1 MRQALS
7 APRRSV
13 LGFFRGLALPFRGAR
28 LVYLE
33 HLDLAR
39 YWVFP
44 IAITLGVLIASVA
57 GVLHEA
63 RAITAWIWPSSAGA
77 SSGDWGW
84 LLDLAHGALALLVD
98 VVLVVLALLATLL
111 VSGIVAAPFNAR
123 LAEVLDERL
132 HGVRPLPFGL
142 RTLARDLVRSVV
154 IETTF
159 GMINIVLFV
168 LGITIPAAG
177 PVITVIGLIAWALYF
192 GVAYVDVPQATR
204 GRSIG
209 ERARFLAQHFAAM
222 LGFGTG
228 VGLFLVVPLL
238 NLLFMPA
245 AVAGGVLFTAEAEA
259 QAQAEVRDPPG

>member
-1 MRQALS
+1 M
-7 APRRSV
+7 

-28 LVYLE
+28 LVYVE

-39 YWVFP
+39 YWLVP
-44 IAITLGVLIASVA
+44 IAITLLVLIASVA
-57 GVLHEA
+57 GVLRA
-63 RAITAWIWPSSAGA
+63 APAITAWMWPSSAGA
-77 SSGDWGW
+77 DAGDWSW
-84 LLDLAHGALALLVD
+84 LLGLARGALAVLVD
-98 VVLVVLALLATLL
+98 VVLVVLALFATLL

-132 HGVRPLPFGL
+132 HGVAPLPFGL
-142 RTLARDLVRSVV
+142 RTLVRDLVRSAV
-154 IETTF
+154 IESSF
-159 GMINIVLFV
+159 GLVNLVLFV
-168 LGITIPAAG
+168 LGVTVPAAS
-177 PVITVIGLIAWALYF
+177 PVLTVVGLVAWALYF

-204 GRSIG
+204 GRTLA
-209 ERARFLAQHFAAM
+209 ERAGFLRAHLAAM

-259 QAQAEVRDPPG
+259 GLRARPA

>member
-1 MRQALS
+1 M
-7 APRRSV
+7 
-13 LGFFRGLALPFRGAR
+13 LGFIRGLALPFRGAR
-28 LVYLE
+28 LVYVE

-39 YWVFP
+39 YWLVP
-44 IAITLGVLIASVA
+44 IGITLLVLALSVA

-63 RAITAWIWPSSAGA
+63 GALTRAIWPTPA
-77 SSGDWGW
+77 SGDGGDWGW
-84 LLDLAHGALALLVD
+84 LLGIAHDAFSLLVD

-132 HGVRPLPFGL
+132 HGVRPLPFGV
-142 RTLARDLVRSVV
+142 RTLVRDLVRSAV

-159 GMINIVLFV
+159 GFVNLVLFV
-168 LGITIPAAG
+168 LGVAVPAAA
-177 PVITVIGLIAWALYF
+177 PVITIVGLALWALYF

-204 GRSIG
+204 GRSLA
-209 ERARFLAQHFAAM
+209 ERARFLASHAAAM

-228 VGLFLVVPLL
+228 VGIFLAIPLVNLF
-238 NLLFMPA
+238 FMPA

-259 QAQAEVRDPPG
+259 QAESAVTDRAA